1 MTEKRIHS
9 SFEKTPSSIPEGP
22 TSNLQSWVNKRAEEI
37 FEEAEAKKKGLRTE
51 SEIKEAQD
59 EAPPTIAE
67 RKTSEPSIIE
77 TVSSPASEQGTVEST
92 ARLQSEIKELE
103 REAARPGARRDVE
116 PDSLKREAE
125 LPTPEIAVKTSTEK
139 EMRAARMQ
147 ELREQLK
154 TLEKYATS
162 PADYH
167 RKHDELEREVLAAE
181 EELRKLESEDRL
193 IEATR
198 ATEASTISNP
208 EKDFHESLNT
218 DATPAESRKTLR
230 TLVERVAEIT
240 GVIKGTFERSK
251 TFLANRSQELGEG
264 LRAFGASVA
273 GDFEV
278 AGRGVKHAATHPAE
292 TVRAARIGAERAARY
307 AKYFTDKEVSFGEK
321 KEKLKVDLKVL
332 TESYNKLPFRQ
343 KAYITAVLIGGSSV
357 AAAAALPTLSSV
369 LASGM
374 AGVRVLGGAGF
385 ALNRRKG
392 MEARIAKHPEHWLA
406 DKSDAFKNRYAL
418 ALGALYTGGT
428 WVAGHYAMEKLTDW
442 LGHVF
447 GHATPEA
454 STHSTAVA
462 RGEIV
467 RAPAVTAAGQA
478 VVAPPEMPSV
488 AATAGHGYEYME
500 KRLWEQLQNKHI
512 NPDNYFKPGLPP
524 DQQSDI
530 YKLLKATPKTINDVV
545 HKIAA
550 NPEHIFFN
558 HDHTNVKIYPGA
570 HMTIGTDGQIHVS
583 NGSIDVI
590 KAPEGAP
597 VTQTYPPEVVPVH
610 EELIPI
616 QPAVS
621 GHEAL
626 VPPDSPQTPNLT
638 HTPDLPPQQNIDT
651 TPAPPHPPGTFTA
664 HPPAPESPIMGHEI
678 VNKFGY
684 KVLPDEPHF
693 YAGAKTGEVLVY
705 GGSLDSQFN
714 AVYHYLMSHPDS
726 TIYGT
731 GTDLDTKA
739 IYRVPFSFPKG
750 TLMVGDP
757 VKNTGLVRLFS
768 HWMKAP
774 EPNDLRKLIQ

>member
-1 MTEKRIHS
+1 MTEKRTHS
-9 SFEKTPSSIPEGP
+9 SPEGSA
-22 TSNLQSWVNKRAEEI
+22 SNQQSWVNKKAEEI
-37 FEEAEAKKKGLRTE
+37 EEKFKEAQAKKKELRKE
-51 SEIKEAQD
+51 NEIIKEAQD

-67 RKTSEPSIIE
+67 RKTSEPGIIE
-77 TVSSPASEQGTVEST
+77 TVSSPVSELGTAENIP
-92 ARLQSEIKELE
+92 RLQSEIKELE
-103 REAARPGARRDVE
+103 REAATPGARKDVE

-125 LPTPEIAVKTSTEK
+125 LPAPEIAVKTTTEK

-181 EELRKLESEDRL
+181 EELRKLESEGRL
-193 IEATR
+193 IETTR

-208 EKDFHESLNT
+208 EKDFHESFNT

-230 TLVERVAEIT
+230 TLVEKMAAIT
-240 GVIKGTFERSK
+240 DVIKGTFEK
-251 TFLANRSQELGEG
+251 PKIFLANRSQELSAG
-264 LRAFGASVA
+264 LRAFGLGVA
-273 GDFEV
+273 GDFEA
-278 AGRGVKHAATHPAE
+278 AGRGIKHAAPHPTE

-307 AKYFTDKEVSFGEK
+307 AKYFTDREVSFGEK

-332 TESYNKLPFRQ
+332 TERYNKLPLRQ
-343 KAYITAVLIGGSSV
+343 KLYITAALIGTSSA

-392 MEARIAKHPEHWLA
+392 MEARIAKYPEHWLA

-454 STHSTAVA
+454 STHSTVVA

-467 RAPAVTAAGQA
+467 RAPVVTAAGEA
-478 VVAPPEMPSV
+478 VIPAPEMPSV
-488 AATAGHGYEYME
+488 TATAGHGYEYMA
-500 KRLWEQLQNKHI
+500 KRLWHELQQKHLD
-512 NPDNYFKPGLPP
+512 PSKYPKG
-524 DQQSDI
+524 SDI
-530 YKLLKATPKTINDVV
+530 RQLLKANDSTINGVV

-550 NPEHIFFN
+550 NPDPEHHFFN
-558 HDHTNVKIYPGA
+558 HDGTNVLIHPDA
-570 HMTIGTDGQIHVS
+570 HMTIGTNGQIHVS

-597 VTQTYPPEVVPVH
+597 VTPIYPPEVVPVH

-626 VPPDSPQTPNLT
+626 MPPDSPQTPNLT

-684 KVLPDEPHF
+684 KILPDEPHF

-750 TLMVGDP
+750 TLTVGDP
-757 VKNTGLVRLFS
+757 VKNTGLIRLFS